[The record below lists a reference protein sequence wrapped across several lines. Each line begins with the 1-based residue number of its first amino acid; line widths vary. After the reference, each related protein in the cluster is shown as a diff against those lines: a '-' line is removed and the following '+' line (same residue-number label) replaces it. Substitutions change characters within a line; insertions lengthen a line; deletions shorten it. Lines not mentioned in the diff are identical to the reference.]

1 MLRKDK
7 SQFGGILILV
17 IQNLGARSEILVHSW
32 NELNGYS
39 LCYIHSKLC
48 VTTSFLIPSDDGVI
62 LSDTTQ

>member
-7 SQFGGILILV
+7 SQFGGILILLLR
-17 IQNLGARSEILVHSW
+17 NLGARSEILVHSW
-32 NELNGYS
+32 NELNG

-48 VTTSFLIPSDDGVI
+48 VTTSLLIPSDDGVI